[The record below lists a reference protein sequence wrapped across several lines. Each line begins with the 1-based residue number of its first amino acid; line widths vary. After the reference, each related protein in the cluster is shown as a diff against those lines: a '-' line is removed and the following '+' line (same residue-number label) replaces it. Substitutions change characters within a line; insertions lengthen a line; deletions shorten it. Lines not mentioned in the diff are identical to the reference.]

1 MKQLSKFLVAI
12 LLIITALGSS
22 SLAEAAPG
30 ERGPNGR
37 GGGGEVTAVSADSIT
52 ILTRNET
59 SVIVNVD
66 ENTTVRLVATQSEG
80 SLSDVSVGDKIKVRG
95 RRAEDGSINARS
107 ITVQP
112 AGDKARGRVAEVNG
126 STISLENRDGTVSV
140 TTDGSTAFYLNGEAA
155 SLADVAAGNS
165 VTAYGTTEADGSVSA
180 TLVLMRSRTARNAN
194 GR

>member
-1 MKQLSKFLVAI
+1 MKQLSKYLIAL

-30 ERGPNGR
+30 GPNGR
-37 GGGGEVTAVSADSIT
+37 GGGGGEVTAVGADSIT
-52 ILTRNET
+52 ILNRNGD
-59 SVIVNVD
+59 SVVVNVD
-66 ENTTVRLVATQSEG
+66 ENTIVRLVATQSEG
-80 SLSDVSVGDKIKVRG
+80 SLSDISVGDDVRVRG
-95 RRAEDGSINARS
+95 RRAEDGSVTARS

-112 AGDKARGRVAEVNG
+112 DGDKVRGRVTEVNG

-140 TTDGSTAFYLNGEAA
+140 TTDGSTTFYLNGEAA

-165 VTAYGTTEADGSVSA
+165 VTAYGTTQADGSVSA
-180 TLVLMRSRTARNAN
+180 TLVLIRSRSGGN

>member
-1 MKQLSKFLVAI
+1 MKQLSKYLIAL

-30 ERGPNGR
+30 ERGRNGR

-52 ILTRNET
+52 ILNRNGD
-59 SVIVNVD
+59 SVVVNVD

-80 SLSDVSVGDKIKVRG
+80 SLSDISVGDDVRVRG

-112 AGDKARGRVAEVNG
+112 DGDKVRGRVTEVNA

-165 VTAYGTTEADGSVSA
+165 VTAYGTTQPDGSVSA
-180 TLVLMRSRTARNAN
+180 TLVLIRSRSGGN